1 MSREDVEMRMKI
13 RRVAEGLHGGDD
25 GDDGEPS
32 VRQLEPADQTR

>member
-25 GDDGEPS
+25 GEPS